1 MNGAAQDI
9 PLSELSGEPKPSG
22 ELEAVQKRVRVLE
35 RELEATRRLAMIGAT
50 MSGLAHS
57 IRSALGLCRAATH
70 MVDRALHKDDG
81 EEIRRGWE
89 MVKRSSS
96 RTAEMVAALLDPEG
110 AGILKPSPGD
120 PDALVRE
127 VCEVAIEQA
136 ADQGDQLI
144 CELVGGLDG
153 LVYDRQAVHRV
164 CVELLSN
171 SLDALAESSISG
183 QVVISTEH
191 IDGGWAL
198 NVIDTGP
205 GMSAERLGRV
215 LEGGYSTKGKG
226 GSGLG
231 LLQVRELVKAHG
243 GTVGVT
249 STPGKGT
256 EVRCLFPDVQGSSD
270 PNEA

>member
-1 MNGAAQDI
+1 MNGAAQDVSLTERSDESS
-9 PLSELSGEPKPSG
+9 LSE
-22 ELEAVQKRVRVLE
+22 ELETLRERVQSLE
-35 RELEATRRLAMIGAT
+35 GELEATRRLAMIGAT
-50 MSGLAHS
+50 MTGLAHS

-70 MVDRALHKDDG
+70 MVDRALRRDDG
-81 EEIRRGWE
+81 EEIRRAWE

-110 AGILKPSPGD
+110 AALLKPTPGD

-153 LVYDRQAVHRV
+153 KMYDRQAVHRV

-171 SLDALAESSISG
+171 ALDALAESSGEG
-183 QVVISTEH
+183 QVVISTEV
-191 IDGGWAL
+191 INGGWAL

-205 GMSAERLGRV
+205 GMTAERLSRV
-215 LEGGYSTKGKG
+215 LEGGFSTKGAG

-243 GTVGVT
+243 GTVEVS

-256 EVRCLFPDVQGSSD
+256 EVRCLFPDVR
-270 PNEA
+270 EASAESEA